1 MQVKLPYSTQDSGEA
16 SVLEEGHGR
25 HRNKDLQELNCDGT
39 NINYNLESNN
49 THFFLFDHK
58 PNDWE
63 SIIRKR
69 HDIEN
74 ELSCAL
80 KSTVLGYN
88 QWTVFDDD
96 IPIVALLLG
105 GNVTTL
111 RAICNHLKNGTP
123 VVVVQGTGEVADI
136 VTNITKFSNSI
147 SKRVK
152 FDLNNWKSN
161 FSANIYDYK
170 SKLKMLLF
178 SNENETIGDREILN
192 CIDDLANNNELI
204 VVFDPIGANGNLE
217 GAIADAM
224 LKRIYFRR
232 QENDSYNYKLLAMEL
247 KWCLIWDKIDHA
259 RQNVFADHVFEK
271 MSISQKMREFIKNL
285 ARTALFEALCRDNIH
300 FVHLLM
306 ENGVS
311 IKDLNIEQ
319 LTPEE
324 FKMFCARILNS
335 NALPLDKIP
344 GTNVGINRK
353 SSELAEIIYSEYRKQ
368 YLEDFIE
375 SGKKQKTQQSTIVS
389 SDQASDG
396 IINLFG
402 ENKIEKLYLWF
413 LFMNRPEMAKF
424 ICSGHMVPPF
434 QRSGTTAE
442 NKYLYLDLSWI
453 NFFASLANCICVLPF
468 TLQGIFYQ
476 ESNKPNQCRPVLPP
490 ELIYVLLIDYL
501 PLNFE
506 GEKRSGIGNLPI
518 PISEIILHIYMLGFI
533 IDEYHQFV
541 RYKTGTHDYFSNVWN
556 QMDLTGIICYLIAF
570 ITRCSWSLLPTNNQ
584 ITWLYATSGSLI
596 NVTVASEDAVL
607 WNWQLLRDIFNW
619 GIWKVFGQVAEP
631 FTNNATDMEVVSEND
646 AYGTFVFLYAI
657 AFVVISNVLLLNA
670 LIAAFNQTIED
681 VLEKSSTIWRYQQY
695 DLTCEFAQKPPFPPP
710 LNIMYYLVYFI
721 VYPWRLTL
729 CSICSPDKSRK
740 LAKDNDE
747 YNFYLIN
754 TEKQCAEMYWNSK
767 SAIRDMQD
775 VPYGRFKQLLL
786 LKRPTDPQSIIPE
799 IPVNARWAQNGVTV
813 AGGHGNGN
821 ATNQLSSP
829 EALFIDDDQTMFIVD
844 RSNYRI
850 IQWKVG
856 DTEGQVVAGN
866 NGTQNLWAQSF
877 RLTDVLIDKETDSFI
892 FCHQDQRP
900 ILQHANGRVGRWS
913 RRSGTTE
920 AEIVIDNICCYGLAM
935 DDQRYLYVSDTEK
948 HEVRRYQIGDNNGI
962 IVAGGNGRGPGL
974 NQLDEP
980 HYVFVDRQKAVYVSD
995 YKNHRVIK
1003 WNKGAKE
1010 GVIVAGGQ
1018 GCGEALTQLY
1028 YPNGLFVDTSG
1039 TLYVVDS
1046 SNCRV
1051 MRWSKETKQG
1061 TVIAGGNRQG
1071 ARADQF
1077 RSPIGLSVDQHGN
1090 LYVVDAGNNRVQRF
1104 SIE

>member
-136 VTNITKFSNSI
+136 IVDIVTNITKFSNSI

-232 QENDSYNYKLLAMEL
+232 QENDSYNYKMLAMEL

-424 ICSGHMVPPF
+424 ICS
-434 QRSGTTAE
+434 
-442 NKYLYLDLSWI
+442 
-453 NFFASLANCICVLPF
+453 
-468 TLQGIFYQ
+468 

-490 ELIYVLLIDYL
+490 ELI
-501 PLNFE
+501 
-506 GEKRSGIGNLPI
+506 
-518 PISEIILHIYMLGFI
+518 
-533 IDEYHQFV
+533 
-541 RYKTGTHDYFSNVWN
+541 
-556 QMDLTGIICYLIAF
+556 
-570 ITRCSWSLLPTNNQ
+570 SWSLLPTNNQ

-631 FTNNATDMEVVSEND
+631 FTNNATDMEVVSGTNTCFHYCFCGRTNPFLFSLEND

>member
-111 RAICNHLKNGTP
+111 RAI
-123 VVVVQGTGEVADI
+123 
-136 VTNITKFSNSI
+136 
-147 SKRVK
+147 
-152 FDLNNWKSN
+152 
-161 FSANIYDYK
+161 Y
-170 SKLKMLLF
+170 
-178 SNENETIGDREILN
+178 
-192 CIDDLANNNELI
+192 DLANNNELI

-424 ICSGHMVPPF
+424 ICS
-434 QRSGTTAE
+434 
-442 NKYLYLDLSWI
+442 
-453 NFFASLANCICVLPF
+453 
-468 TLQGIFYQ
+468 

-490 ELIYVLLIDYL
+490 ELMLV
-501 PLNFE
+501 
-506 GEKRSGIGNLPI
+506 
-518 PISEIILHIYMLGFI
+518 EI
-533 IDEYHQFV
+533 
-541 RYKTGTHDYFSNVWN
+541 FS
-556 QMDLTGIICYLIAF
+556 
-570 ITRCSWSLLPTNNQ
+570 
-584 ITWLYATSGSLI
+584 
-596 NVTVASEDAVL
+596 
-607 WNWQLLRDIFNW
+607 
-619 GIWKVFGQVAEP
+619 
-631 FTNNATDMEVVSEND
+631 
-646 AYGTFVFLYAI
+646 
-657 AFVVISNVLLLNA
+657 
-670 LIAAFNQTIED
+670 
-681 VLEKSSTIWRYQQY
+681 
-695 DLTCEFAQKPPFPPP
+695 
-710 LNIMYYLVYFI
+710 LV
-721 VYPWRLTL
+721 
-729 CSICSPDKSRK
+729 
-740 LAKDNDE
+740 
-747 YNFYLIN
+747 
-754 TEKQCAEMYWNSK
+754 
-767 SAIRDMQD
+767 
-775 VPYGRFKQLLL
+775 
-786 LKRPTDPQSIIPE
+786 
-799 IPVNARWAQNGVTV
+799 
-813 AGGHGNGN
+813 
-821 ATNQLSSP
+821 
-829 EALFIDDDQTMFIVD
+829 
-844 RSNYRI
+844 
-850 IQWKVG
+850 
-856 DTEGQVVAGN
+856 
-866 NGTQNLWAQSF
+866 
-877 RLTDVLIDKETDSFI
+877 
-892 FCHQDQRP
+892 
-900 ILQHANGRVGRWS
+900 
-913 RRSGTTE
+913 
-920 AEIVIDNICCYGLAM
+920 
-935 DDQRYLYVSDTEK
+935 
-948 HEVRRYQIGDNNGI
+948 
-962 IVAGGNGRGPGL
+962 
-974 NQLDEP
+974 
-980 HYVFVDRQKAVYVSD
+980 
-995 YKNHRVIK
+995 
-1003 WNKGAKE
+1003 
-1010 GVIVAGGQ
+1010 
-1018 GCGEALTQLY
+1018 
-1028 YPNGLFVDTSG
+1028 
-1039 TLYVVDS
+1039 
-1046 SNCRV
+1046 
-1051 MRWSKETKQG
+1051 
-1061 TVIAGGNRQG
+1061 
-1071 ARADQF
+1071 
-1077 RSPIGLSVDQHGN
+1077 
-1090 LYVVDAGNNRVQRF
+1090 
-1104 SIE
+1104 

>member
-1 MQVKLPYSTQDSGEA
+1 
-16 SVLEEGHGR
+16 
-25 HRNKDLQELNCDGT
+25 
-39 NINYNLESNN
+39 
-49 THFFLFDHK
+49 
-58 PNDWE
+58 
-63 SIIRKR
+63 
-69 HDIEN
+69 
-74 ELSCAL
+74 
-80 KSTVLGYN
+80 
-88 QWTVFDDD
+88 
-96 IPIVALLLG
+96 
-105 GNVTTL
+105 
-111 RAICNHLKNGTP
+111 
-123 VVVVQGTGEVADI
+123 
-136 VTNITKFSNSI
+136 
-147 SKRVK
+147 
-152 FDLNNWKSN
+152 
-161 FSANIYDYK
+161 
-170 SKLKMLLF
+170 
-178 SNENETIGDREILN
+178 
-192 CIDDLANNNELI
+192 
-204 VVFDPIGANGNLE
+204 
-217 GAIADAM
+217 
-224 LKRIYFRR
+224 
-232 QENDSYNYKLLAMEL
+232 
-247 KWCLIWDKIDHA
+247 
-259 RQNVFADHVFEK
+259 
-271 MSISQKMREFIKNL
+271 
-285 ARTALFEALCRDNIH
+285 
-300 FVHLLM
+300 
-306 ENGVS
+306 
-311 IKDLNIEQ
+311 
-319 LTPEE
+319 
-324 FKMFCARILNS
+324 
-335 NALPLDKIP
+335 
-344 GTNVGINRK
+344 
-353 SSELAEIIYSEYRKQ
+353 
-368 YLEDFIE
+368 
-375 SGKKQKTQQSTIVS
+375 
-389 SDQASDG
+389 
-396 IINLFG
+396 
-402 ENKIEKLYLWF
+402 
-413 LFMNRPEMAKF
+413 
-424 ICSGHMVPPF
+424 
-434 QRSGTTAE
+434 
-442 NKYLYLDLSWI
+442 
-453 NFFASLANCICVLPF
+453 
-468 TLQGIFYQ
+468 
-476 ESNKPNQCRPVLPP
+476 
-490 ELIYVLLIDYL
+490 
-501 PLNFE
+501 
-506 GEKRSGIGNLPI
+506 
-518 PISEIILHIYMLGFI
+518 
-533 IDEYHQFV
+533 
-541 RYKTGTHDYFSNVWN
+541 
-556 QMDLTGIICYLIAF
+556 
-570 ITRCSWSLLPTNNQ
+570 SWSLLPTNNQ

-729 CSICSPDKSRK
+729 CSICSPDK
-740 LAKDNDE
+740 
-747 YNFYLIN
+747 
-754 TEKQCAEMYWNSK
+754 
-767 SAIRDMQD
+767 
-775 VPYGRFKQLLL
+775 
-786 LKRPTDPQSIIPE
+786 SIIPE

>member
-1 MQVKLPYSTQDSGEA
+1 M
-16 SVLEEGHGR
+16 
-25 HRNKDLQELNCDGT
+25 
-39 NINYNLESNN
+39 INNGSIFGCFILI
-49 THFFLFDHK
+49 FLLAF
-58 PNDWE
+58 
-63 SIIRKR
+63 
-69 HDIEN
+69 
-74 ELSCAL
+74 
-80 KSTVLGYN
+80 
-88 QWTVFDDD
+88 
-96 IPIVALLLG
+96 
-105 GNVTTL
+105 
-111 RAICNHLKNGTP
+111 
-123 VVVVQGTGEVADI
+123 
-136 VTNITKFSNSI
+136 SI
-147 SKRVK
+147 S
-152 FDLNNWKSN
+152 
-161 FSANIYDYK
+161 
-170 SKLKMLLF
+170 
-178 SNENETIGDREILN
+178 
-192 CIDDLANNNELI
+192 
-204 VVFDPIGANGNLE
+204 
-217 GAIADAM
+217 
-224 LKRIYFRR
+224 
-232 QENDSYNYKLLAMEL
+232 
-247 KWCLIWDKIDHA
+247 
-259 RQNVFADHVFEK
+259 
-271 MSISQKMREFIKNL
+271 
-285 ARTALFEALCRDNIH
+285 
-300 FVHLLM
+300 
-306 ENGVS
+306 
-311 IKDLNIEQ
+311 
-319 LTPEE
+319 
-324 FKMFCARILNS
+324 
-335 NALPLDKIP
+335 
-344 GTNVGINRK
+344 
-353 SSELAEIIYSEYRKQ
+353 
-368 YLEDFIE
+368 
-375 SGKKQKTQQSTIVS
+375 
-389 SDQASDG
+389 
-396 IINLFG
+396 
-402 ENKIEKLYLWF
+402 
-413 LFMNRPEMAKF
+413 
-424 ICSGHMVPPF
+424 
-434 QRSGTTAE
+434 
-442 NKYLYLDLSWI
+442 
-453 NFFASLANCICVLPF
+453 
-468 TLQGIFYQ
+468 
-476 ESNKPNQCRPVLPP
+476 
-490 ELIYVLLIDYL
+490 
-501 PLNFE
+501 
-506 GEKRSGIGNLPI
+506 
-518 PISEIILHIYMLGFI
+518 
-533 IDEYHQFV
+533 
-541 RYKTGTHDYFSNVWN
+541 
-556 QMDLTGIICYLIAF
+556 
-570 ITRCSWSLLPTNNQ
+570 SWSLLPTNNQ